1 MAAMIAPP
9 TSVHDIKLLVQSYH
23 PLIVIE
29 TVEEERARALLLAA
43 AQELRMP
50 LFEWSVTRGLLREGE
65 PLSAQRITADPAAAL
80 PHIATLTVEAIFL
93 LKDFSTYLQNPAV
106 ARHLRELAQRFD
118 KTRST
123 LVLTGRQVE
132 LPKDVEH
139 LAVVH
144 RLRLP
149 DEQEIDA
156 AVTQVLQSVQ
166 RSLRRS
172 IQIAPAERKQLYAAL
187 RGLTLKQARQ
197 AVARVLIDDG
207 ALTTEDLRALL
218 THKAEAIRASGLLEY
233 TPAEDNRFELGGFA
247 QLKRWLERAR
257 HGFSEA
263 ARKLNLSAPRGV
275 LLVGVPGCGKSLAA
289 KVIARQW
296 GLPLLKLDA
305 ARLYDKF
312 IGESEKNF
320 LRATALAESMAPAVL
335 WIDEIEKGLVASGTG
350 DADAGLSRRL
360 FGAFLTWLQEKQE
373 AVFLVAT
380 ANDLSAL
387 PPELLRKGR
396 FDEIFF
402 VDLPERDERR
412 QIWDI
417 HLRRHNQDAMAFD
430 LDALIE
436 ASNGFS
442 GAEIEQAVAAGL
454 YRALHVGGALSTDQ
468 LLEELHQTRPLSVA
482 RREDIARLRAL
493 ARDRFQSVR

>member
-1 MAAMIAPP
+1 MPMPPP
-9 TSVHDIKLLVQSYH
+9 TSLHDIKLLVQSYH

-29 TVEEERARALLLAA
+29 TVEEERARALMLAA

-65 PLSAQRITADPAAAL
+65 PPSPQRITADPAAAL
-80 PHIATLTVEAIFL
+80 PHIGSLTVEAIFL
-93 LKDFSTYLQNPAV
+93 LKDFSPYLREPAV

-123 LVLTGRQVE
+123 LVLTGRQVD

-139 LAVVH
+139 LAIHH

-149 DEQEIDA
+149 DEAELDA
-156 AVTQVLQSVQ
+156 AVSEVLGAVQ
-166 RSLRRS
+166 RSLGRVIR
-172 IQIAPAERKQLYAAL
+172 IAPEERKALFAAL

-207 ALTTEDLRALL
+207 ALTGDDLRALL
-218 THKAEAIRASGLLEY
+218 AHKADAVRTSGLLEY
-233 TPAEDNRFELGGFA
+233 YPAEDNHFELGGFA
-247 QLKRWLERAR
+247 RLKRWLARAQ

-263 ARKLNLSAPRGV
+263 ARKLRLSAPRGV

-289 KVIARQW
+289 KVIAREW

-320 LRATALAESMAPAVL
+320 QRATTLAEAMAPAVL

-360 FGAFLTWLQEKQE
+360 FGAFLTWLQEKKQG
-373 AVFLVAT
+373 VFLVAT

-402 VDLPERDERR
+402 VDLPEPDERR
-412 QIWDI
+412 QIWEI
-417 HLRRHNQDAMAFD
+417 HLRRHNQDANSFH

-436 ASNGFS
+436 ASDGFS
-442 GAEIEQAVAAGL
+442 GAEIEQAVVAGL
-454 YRALHVGGALSTDQ
+454 YRALHAGTPLSSEALR
-468 LLEELHQTRPLSVA
+468 EELSQTRPLSVT
-482 RREDIARLRAL
+482 RQEDIARLRAI
-493 ARDRFQSVR
+493 ARDRFVNVR

>member
-1 MAAMIAPP
+1 MATP
-9 TSVHDIKLLVQSYH
+9 TPLSTSIHDIKLLVQSYH

-29 TVEEERARALLLAA
+29 TVEEERARALLLAT

-50 LFEWSVTRGLLREGE
+50 LFEWSVTHGLLREGE
-65 PLSAQRITADPAAAL
+65 PPSAQRMTADPAAAL
-80 PHIATLTVEAIFL
+80 PHIRSLTVEAIFL
-93 LKDFSTYLQNPAV
+93 LKDFSAYLKEPAV

-123 LVLTGRQVE
+123 LVLTGRQVD

-139 LAVVH
+139 LAVH
-144 RLRLP
+144 HHLRLP
-149 DEQEIDA
+149 DESELDA
-156 AVTQVLQSVQ
+156 AVTEVLRSVQ
-166 RSLRRS
+166 RSLRRT
-172 IQIAPAERKQLYAAL
+172 IQIAPEERKKLFAVL
-187 RGLTLKQARQ
+187 RGLTVKQARQ

-207 ALTTEDLRALL
+207 VLTAEDLRGLL
-218 THKAEAIRASGLLEY
+218 THKADAIRASGLLEY
-233 TPAEDNRFELGGFA
+233 YPAEDNRFELGGFA
-247 QLKRWLERAR
+247 RLKAWLERAR

-263 ARKLNLSAPRGV
+263 ARSFNLSAPRGV

-289 KVIARQW
+289 KVIAREW

-350 DADAGLSRRL
+350 DADAGLGRRL
-360 FGAFLTWLQEKQE
+360 FGAFLTWLQEKKQD
-373 AVFLVAT
+373 VFLVAT
-380 ANDLSAL
+380 ANDLSML

-402 VDLPERDERR
+402 VDLPEPDERR

-417 HLRRHNQDAMAFD
+417 HLRRHNQDAKSFD
-430 LDALIE
+430 LDALVA
-436 ASNGFS
+436 ASDGFS
-442 GAEIEQAVAAGL
+442 GAEIEQAVVAGL
-454 YRALHVGGALSTDQ
+454 YRALHVSEALSSGA
-468 LLEELHQTRPLSVA
+468 LLEELRQTRPLSVT
-482 RREDIARLRAL
+482 RREDIARLRAT
-493 ARDRFQSVR
+493 ARDRFVGVR